1 MSDSYAVM
9 GHPVAHSKSP
19 RIHAAFARQT
29 GQDIEYR
36 AIEVAPGR
44 FPAAVGEFRAAGG
57 RGLNVT
63 LPFKQE
69 AFALAAECSLRAARA
84 RAANTIGFRE
94 DGQVWADNTD
104 GVGLVRDL
112 TVNLGLTLR
121 DRRLLLLGA
130 GGAARGVL
138 APLLAEGLTAL
149 VIANRTRARGEAL
162 AADFADAGPVSA
174 CDFPDLRG
182 ERFDLVVNATSA
194 SLQGELPPLPEG
206 LFAAAGWGYDMM
218 YGDAPTAFVRW
229 SLGHGAAGASDGLG
243 MLVEQAAES
252 FYLWRGV
259 RPETRPVIA
268 ALRMD
273 SL

>member
-1 MSDSYAVM
+1 
-9 GHPVAHSKSP
+9 
-19 RIHAAFARQT
+19 
-29 GQDIEYR
+29 
-36 AIEVAPGR
+36 
-44 FPAAVGEFRAAGG
+44 
-57 RGLNVT
+57 
-63 LPFKQE
+63 
-69 AFALAAECSLRAARA
+69 
-84 RAANTIGFRE
+84 
-94 DGQVWADNTD
+94 
-104 GVGLVRDL
+104 
-112 TVNLGLTLR
+112 
-121 DRRLLLLGA
+121 
-130 GGAARGVL
+130 
-138 APLLAEGLTAL
+138 
-149 VIANRTRARGEAL
+149 
-162 AADFADAGPVSA
+162 VSA